1 MEPTASYLPEID
13 ELIEFYCVQRKSLA
27 AGPAKARVLSKI
39 YMKHQDSDAQ
49 KIIRA
54 IIVYTRAYSRVAKF
68 FARPIF
74 AAPFLLSALVF
85 SGGGLFLMMYLQAPV
100 FGFAVAAG
108 LVASQQALCRF
119 LRASTRYIVE
129 AAFCDELREG
139 LLVEV

>member
-1 MEPTASYLPEID
+1 MELKSRYLPEID
-13 ELIEFYCVQRKSLA
+13 ELIEFYCSQRKRLA

-39 YMKHQDSDAQ
+39 YLKHRDSDAQ

-54 IIVYTRAYSRVAKF
+54 IIIYTTAYSRVARF

-85 SGGGLFLMMYLQAPV
+85 SGGGFFLMLYLQEPRFA
-100 FGFAVAAG
+100 FAVAAG
-108 LVASQQALCRF
+108 LVASHQAICRYM
-119 LRASTRYIVE
+119 RTSIRYNVE

-139 LLVEV
+139 LMEE